1 MKLGFGRAG
10 YGFGCDFHC
19 VQFGLEG
26 NFAGSGFGCPVKLKL
41 CLRSDC
47 AGYGLGCYSAKLKLG
62 LGKFGSGLG
71 CDFHCAKP
79 VSVQL
84 GLGRDCAGLGCH
96 FLR

>member
-19 VQFGLEG
+19 IQFGLEG
-26 NFAGSGFGCPVKLKL
+26 SFGAPGSAAPSSSSW
-41 CLRSDC
+41 SDC
-47 AGYGLGCYSAKLKLG
+47 AGYGLGCYSVKLKLG